1 MQQGGVPCPPWGG
14 FMLNYFAVIANRKKG
29 APSQQE
35 TLPSALQG
43 GELLL
48 PTQTLGLGE
57 HPA

>member
-14 FMLNYFAVIANRKKG
+14 FMLNYFTVIANRKKG

-48 PTQTLGLGE
+48 PTQTLGLGNT
-57 HPA
+57 